1 MTFYLYYEL
10 SHKDGKIVYKLSPL
24 GYSEAIKILEKLE
37 RMNNERTK
45 DRYDELIMDIGKSFR
60 KQIKG

>member
-1 MTFYLYYEL
+1 LIEIRTHL
-10 SHKDGKIVYKLSPL
+10 DA
-24 GYSEAIKILEKLE
+24 SEYHQPVISKEDAQRTI
-37 RMNNERTK
+37 RNNKRTK